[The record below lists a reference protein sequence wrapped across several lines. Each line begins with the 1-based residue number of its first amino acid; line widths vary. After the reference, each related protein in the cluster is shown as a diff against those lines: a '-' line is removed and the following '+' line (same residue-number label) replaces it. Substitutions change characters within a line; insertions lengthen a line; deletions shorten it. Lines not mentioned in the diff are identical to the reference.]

1 MCDTCDSKNAKIPR
15 RARTRARVRRRII
28 GIFTLSFSVELPY
41 RLDKSQGVRDRD
53 SIRALK
59 GKRSLVSKQIGI
71 TC

>member
-1 MCDTCDSKNAKIPR
+1 MCDTCDSKNTKIPVE
-15 RARTRARVRRRII
+15 RARARVKRRII

-41 RLDKSQGVRDRD
+41 RLDKSQRVRDRD

>member
-1 MCDTCDSKNAKIPR
+1 MCDTCDSKNAKIPVE
-15 RARTRARVRRRII
+15 RARVKRRII

-53 SIRALK
+53 SIRVLK